1 MWTILQSSTELLKG
15 WAMWTALKFFIEFV
29 TTFLLFFVL
38 VFWPRGIWDLRSP
51 TSD

>member
-15 WAMWTALKFFIEFV
+15 WEMWTTLKFFIEFV
-29 TTFLLFFVL
+29 ATFLLFFVL
-38 VFWPRGIWDLRSP
+38 DFWPRGTWDLRSP